1 MRTTNEFSCVGFID
15 SILEPEFDLVDGREI
30 KIIGF
35 ELITEDNLR
44 FECQTDD
51 REIAFRKLQRIDP
64 ERLYRCKGYFQN
76 IHGHKV
82 FIVEDLNLS
91 TSVPRSD
98 GVKLEAEVKAEK
110 RAQPLPP
117 IAAIEA
123 RALTGFHNCTK
134 VELQALLEHYPENDI
149 RHYALA
155 LDMSRR
161 MKVPYPIAEKW
172 VQCRRGHTFS
182 VGTVGMLFLNRKT
195 YCKDCGK
202 DVSVSLVPKPTETK
216 EKRIAREERA
226 SEALELLKRGWKADE

>member
-1 MRTTNEFSCVGFID
+1 MRTNDFSCVGFID
-15 SILEPEFDLVDGREI
+15 GILEPEFELIDGREI
-30 KIIGF
+30 ETISF
-35 ELITEDNLR
+35 ELVTEDNLR

-51 REIAFRKLQRIDP
+51 RKLAFRKLQRVDP
-64 ERLYRCKGYFQN
+64 ERFYRCKGYFQN

-82 FIVEDLNLS
+82 FIVEDMNLS

-117 IAAIEA
+117 IAEIEA
-123 RALTGFHNCTK
+123 RALKGFHNCTK

-155 LDMSRR
+155 LDMSRG

-172 VQCRRGHTFS
+172 VQCRNGHTFS
-182 VGTVGMLFLNRKT
+182 VGTAGMLFRNRKT
-195 YCKDCGK
+195 YCKECGR
-202 DVSVSLVPKPTETK
+202 DMSVTLVPKPIEMK
-216 EKRIAREERA
+216 EKRIARQERA
-226 SEALELLKRGWKADE
+226 KDALEILKKGWKADE

>member
-1 MRTTNEFSCVGFID
+1 MRTTNEGFID

-35 ELITEDNLR
+35 ELVTEDNLR

-51 REIAFRKLQRIDP
+51 REIAFRKLQRVDP

-82 FIVEDLNLS
+82 FIVEDLSMS